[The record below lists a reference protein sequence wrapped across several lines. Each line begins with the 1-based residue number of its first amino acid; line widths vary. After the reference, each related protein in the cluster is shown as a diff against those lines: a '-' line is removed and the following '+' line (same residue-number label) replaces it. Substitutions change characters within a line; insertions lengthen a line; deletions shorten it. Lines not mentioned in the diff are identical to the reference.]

1 MDVND
6 KGDVFVTAHD
16 QVKSNDIRM
25 KKSLGQ
31 NFLKNRSIVR
41 QIVDLIGKDVLE
53 CVEIGPG
60 SGVVTQMLLDQGHVV
75 HAFEIDR
82 RLEEPLQERFGDF
95 TSFRL
100 YMGDYLKT
108 EIPEELSR
116 REVAVVSN
124 LPYNNAIAIIKKVL
138 TDFSSTKVCVFML
151 QKEVAQ
157 RMVSEPGTKSYG
169 SLSVFMQ
176 YHFDIKLA
184 LTISPKHFTPQP
196 KVDST
201 VIKLIPKKGKPLGEN
216 PSNFFDFVRQGFR
229 MRRKKLKNNYDFD
242 IMTYASRIGLGSS
255 VRAEEISLDQ
265 WIRLF
270 EEVKRDG

>member
-1 MDVND
+1 M
-6 KGDVFVTAHD
+6 KL
-16 QVKSNDIRM
+16 

-31 NFLKNRSIVR
+31 NFLKNQSVVR
-41 QIVDLIGKDVLE
+41 RIVDLIPDEELV

-60 SGVVTQMLLDQGHVV
+60 SGAVTGTLLKKGFEV

-82 RLEEPLQERFGDF
+82 RLENPLIEKFMDYS
-95 TSFRL
+95 SFYL
-100 YMGDYLKT
+100 YMGDFLKT
-108 EIPEELSR
+108 EIPLELSD

-124 LPYNNAIAIIKKVL
+124 LPYNKATAIIKKVL
-138 TDFSSTKVCVFML
+138 TDFSSIKVCVFML

-157 RMVSEPGTKSYG
+157 RMISEPGNKSFG
-169 SLSVFMQ
+169 SLSVFIQ
-176 YHFDIKLA
+176 YHFKVKLA
-184 LTISPKHFTPQP
+184 FTLSPKNFNPQP

-201 VIKLIPKKGKPLGEN
+201 VIRLYPKKEKPLGEN
-216 PSNFFDFVRQGFR
+216 PDEFFDFVRQGFR

-242 IMTYASRIGLGSS
+242 IMTYASRIGLGCS
-255 VRAEEISLDQ
+255 VRAEEISPDQ